1 MVVSCTGVKEKLIS
15 AIKLGTSPHSGGD
28 MTADTTFK
36 EFVEEKDLN
45 FSSLDFGSPE
55 YRSLVETF
63 NTAKFQLEAEEEGRE
78 HEEERRRLML
88 AEQRAAEDLPR
99 RRTRSARSN
108 ARSAASQP

>member
-1 MVVSCTGVKEKLIS
+1 
-15 AIKLGTSPHSGGD
+15 

-55 YRSLVETF
+55 YRSLVEAF
-63 NTAKFQLEAEEEGRE
+63 NAVKFQLEAEEEGRE

-88 AEQRAAEDLPR
+88 AEQRAAEGLPR
-99 RRTRSARSN
+99 HRTRPVRSS